1 MGNTGPNRGA
11 IAKSPT
17 HTVESSGASNRLP
30 PLWDRLPAEN
40 RRQLAQQIARI
51 LQRLQPL
58 SPQSEENH
66 RADYDVVG
74 R

>member
-1 MGNTGPNRGA
+1 MGNAGPNRGA
-11 IAKSPT
+11 IAKAPART
-17 HTVESSGASNRLP
+17 AESSGASNRLP

>member
-1 MGNTGPNRGA
+1 MGNPGPNRRA
-11 IAKSPT
+11 IAKAPV
-17 HTVESSGASNRLP
+17 HTAESSGAINGLP
-30 PLWDRLPAEN
+30 SLWQRLPAEN

-66 RADYDVVG
+66 RADHDVVG

>member
-1 MGNTGPNRGA
+1 
-11 IAKSPT
+11 
-17 HTVESSGASNRLP
+17 
-30 PLWDRLPAEN
+30 LWERLPAEN

-58 SPQSEENH
+58 SPRSEENH
-66 RADYDVVG
+66 CADHDVVF